1 MNQEFI
7 WDINRC
13 SNINPIVDRKT
24 IILASGGK
32 WDQDQF
38 CHAIRRDLKVSDDTA
53 YGMSTEFVNL
63 SGVLTSSGIPVGH
76 LGFAFN
82 FWDDMNYDFVYKR
95 YYHILDENS
104 LSSTND
110 RIFHYWVLVVTS
122 EPYFP
127 LLGLGGHDLR
137 CQSAFCRKKHCAKKI
152 DIDFFQTFFLFV
164 IVRVRQLR
172 L

>member
-1 MNQEFI
+1 MNYYGVKGFPYGNVNQEFI

-127 LLGLGGHDLR
+127 LLGLVGPETV
-137 CQSAFCRKKHCAKKI
+137 
-152 DIDFFQTFFLFV
+152 DFALSKCFLPEKFFPKNN
-164 IVRVRQLR
+164 
-172 L
+172 